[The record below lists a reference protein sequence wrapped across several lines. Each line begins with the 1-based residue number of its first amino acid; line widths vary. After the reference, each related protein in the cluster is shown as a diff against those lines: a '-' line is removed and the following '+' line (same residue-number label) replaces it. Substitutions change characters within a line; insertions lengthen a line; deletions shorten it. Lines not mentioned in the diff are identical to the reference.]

1 MPDDRRL
8 RRLEKQIL
16 HTLAPLISHGLLD
29 PRLRL
34 VTVTRVRLSADLGIA
49 RVNWSCIGSEAD
61 RSKAAHALEHAR
73 GRLQGAVAGDL
84 GTRTTPR
91 LLFHFDE
98 TGEKALRV
106 QEILA
111 ELARQRGDPPPPAG
125 TEPPA
130 EELDEEFDEEV

>member
-1 MPDDRRL
+1 MPDERRL

-34 VTVTRVRLSADLGIA
+34 VTVTRVRLSPDLGIA
-49 RVNWSCIGSEAD
+49 RVNWSCLGTAAD

-73 GRLQGAVAGDL
+73 GPLQGAVAGDL
-84 GTRTTPR
+84 RTRTTPR

-98 TGEKALRV
+98 IAEKALRV
-106 QEILA
+106 QEILT
-111 ELARQRGDPPPPAG
+111 ELARQRGDPPPPPGSESPDAG
-125 TEPPA
+125 EL
-130 EELDEEFDEEV
+130 EDLDEET